1 MAKKSNYSKSTPL
14 PGLIHDGGN
23 APLKGKDSP
32 FKMVGAAGS
41 TDMKTGNL
49 PMAVDASTVPLMKH
63 KKKKKK

>member
-32 FKMVGAAGS
+32 FKMIVESGS
-41 TDMKTGNL
+41 TMMNTTNAPL
-49 PMAVDASTVPLMKH
+49 ATQPLM
-63 KKKKKK
+63 KKKKK